1 MLGNLHFIKNAS
13 DMKKESPRKVMDGI
27 VSGSLD
33 TFQHNA
39 LNGLLKGGR
48 PAHSSA
54 PSGNKPEVMKAKG
67 KAPKTQLKDG
77 FMPYPGSGKN

>member
-13 DMKKESPRKVMDGI
+13 NMKSESPRKVMDGI

-39 LNGLLKGGR
+39 LNGLLKGGQ
-48 PAHSSA
+48 PAHSSP
-54 PSGNKPEVMKAKG
+54 PSGNKPEIMKAKG
-67 KAPKTQLKDG
+67 KVPKTQLKDG
-77 FMPYPGSGKN
+77 FMPYQGAGKN